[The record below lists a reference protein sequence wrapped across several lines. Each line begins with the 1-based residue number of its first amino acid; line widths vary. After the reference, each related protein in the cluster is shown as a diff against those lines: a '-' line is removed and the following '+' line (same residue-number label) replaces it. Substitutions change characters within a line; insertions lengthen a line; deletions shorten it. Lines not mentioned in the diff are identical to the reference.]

1 MLFNALDLL
10 PRRGALLPT
19 QLLCPR
25 AGQPSM
31 GAVHDRAHHL
41 QVADQLGGGPGRG
54 LLLPLR
60 FEKQRGMVQ
69 NALPDRSR
77 SSSPGGIQLAGFARI
92 AVVIDEDR
100 RHALAIFQTLP
111 RHRHQKLHGH
121 LRRDLAFAYLLLDP
135 VRQKLYQRQSPRNPT
150 HAAIEPPRQLFQA
163 VAETLLQL
171 LQQPPHL
178 QRALVF
184 G

>member
-60 FEKQRGMVQ
+60 FEKQRGVVQ
-69 NALPDRSR
+69 NALPDRS
-77 SSSPGGIQLAGFARI
+77 
-92 AVVIDEDR
+92 
-100 RHALAIFQTLP
+100 
-111 RHRHQKLHGH
+111 
-121 LRRDLAFAYLLLDP
+121 
-135 VRQKLYQRQSPRNPT
+135 
-150 HAAIEPPRQLFQA
+150 
-163 VAETLLQL
+163 
-171 LQQPPHL
+171 
-178 QRALVF
+178 
-184 G
+184 

>member
-77 SSSPGGIQLAGFARI
+77 SSSPGGIQLAGFAGI
-92 AVVIDEDR
+92 AVVLGQDG
-100 RHALAIFQTLP
+100 RHALAVL
-111 RHRHQKLHGH
+111 
-121 LRRDLAFAYLLLDP
+121 
-135 VRQKLYQRQSPRNPT
+135 
-150 HAAIEPPRQLFQA
+150 
-163 VAETLLQL
+163 
-171 LQQPPHL
+171 
-178 QRALVF
+178 
-184 G
+184 